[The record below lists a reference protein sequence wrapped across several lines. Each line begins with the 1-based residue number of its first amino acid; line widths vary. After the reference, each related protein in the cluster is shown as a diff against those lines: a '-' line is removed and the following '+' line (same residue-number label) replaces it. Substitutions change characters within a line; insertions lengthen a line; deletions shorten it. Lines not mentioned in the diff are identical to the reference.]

1 MCKIILRIIKIQ
13 ILILLLSFSFACA
26 ENLITPQDISDI
38 DFIKS
43 DQNLGNTRTFGIA
56 IEDVDLDNDNDVF
69 IANYIGTSRL
79 WLNDGN
85 GHFTLS
91 TFSSITTE
99 VHDVE
104 IADLNGDNWPD
115 IFVVNHHAPNKIYF
129 NNGSGDFS
137 DSGQNIG
144 PTSDSPDTIQLEDV
158 DGDSDLDALIYN
170 TDAPN
175 RIWLNNGLGLFTITN
190 IDYGGSDANGMKL
203 ADFNG
208 DASPDLLICLRTQ
221 QNQIWMNDGHGN
233 FTNSGQELGGDV
245 EDTDVKDI
253 DGDGDNDIIS
263 VGNNISVW
271 LNQNNSGTFIESLNI
286 AEGAFKCKLIDAD
299 LDGDYD
305 LVTAHIENGNML
317 WLYDGQGS
325 YTSSGDIFGNSR
337 VLSLE
342 CKDLDGDNDNDV
354 VFGQLEGTGGNSV
367 YYNESTIVGLNEEN
381 SLGSVNYKLYNN
393 YPNPFNPN
401 TIIEYSLI
409 KSSDV
414 IMKVYDSLGRY
425 VRTLV
430 NKYMQSGN
438 HKIIWNGK
446 DEFNRSVSAGVYF
459 YQLTANS
466 FTNTKKMI
474 LLE

>member
-1 MCKIILRIIKIQ
+1 MCKIILRVTNIQ

-26 ENLITPQDISDI
+26 ENLITPQDTLDI
-38 DFIKS
+38 VFTKS
-43 DQNLGNTRTFGIA
+43 VQDLGDTRSFGIV
-56 IEDVDLDNDNDVF
+56 IEDIDLDNDNDVF

-99 VHDVE
+99 VHDVG

-115 IFVVNHHAPNKIYF
+115 IFVVNHHAANKIYF
-129 NNGSGDFS
+129 NNGLGGFS

-158 DGDSDLDALIYN
+158 DGDNDLDALIYN

-175 RIWLNNGLGLFTITN
+175 RIWLNNGLGIFTMTN

-208 DASPDLLICLRTQ
+208 DASPDLLICFRTQ
-221 QNQIWMNDGHGN
+221 QNQIWMNDGNGN
-233 FTNSGQELGGDV
+233 FANSEQELGGDV
-245 EDTDVKDI
+245 NDTAIKDI
-253 DGDGDNDIIS
+253 DGDGDNDILLA
-263 VGNNISVW
+263 GNIISVW
-271 LNQNNSGTFIESLNI
+271 LNQSNSGTFTESFNI
-286 AEGAFKCKLIDAD
+286 AEGALKCKLFDAD
-299 LDGDYD
+299 LDGDFD
-305 LVTAHIENGNML
+305 MVTAHIESGNVLWLNDGNGN
-317 WLYDGQGS
+317 
-325 YTSSGDIFGNSR
+325 YTSFGEIFGNSR
-337 VLSLE
+337 VLSVE

-367 YYNESTIVGLNEEN
+367 YFNESTIVGVDKEN
-381 SLGSVNYKLYNN
+381 SLVSVNYKLYNN

-414 IMKVYDSLGRY
+414 IMKVYDSLGRN

-430 NKYMQSGN
+430 NKYLPSGN
-438 HKIIWNGK
+438 HKILWNGK
-446 DEFNRSVSAGVYF
+446 DDFNRSVSSGVYY

-466 FTNTKKMI
+466 YTKTKGMI